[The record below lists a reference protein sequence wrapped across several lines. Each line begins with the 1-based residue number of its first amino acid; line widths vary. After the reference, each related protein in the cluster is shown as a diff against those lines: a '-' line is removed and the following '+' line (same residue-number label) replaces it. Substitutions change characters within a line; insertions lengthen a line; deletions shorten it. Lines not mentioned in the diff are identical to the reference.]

1 MKQIEVVA
9 AIIHDDE
16 GHIFATQR
24 GYGDFKD
31 GWEFPGG
38 KMEPGE
44 SPEDALV
51 REILEE
57 LETRIVVERLV
68 QTVEW
73 DYPKFH
79 LTMHCFWCSVESGG
93 LTLKEHEAAKWLNK
107 EQLNSVDWLP
117 ADRTIIEQIK
127 TIILT
132 GGLTFNE
139 HEVPFM
145 MVADTPSRDLDV
157 LLADLHHAKGAFFV
171 ELLKEIISYGE
182 FRPVENENNIFFT
195 GGERDK
201 DYPNLLNAARKAV
214 AQGYRVF
221 ILPNPK
227 GIRTA
232 DFIFERKGVIGLYDL
247 KTIQGK
253 ASVSNRLNESIG
265 QTNRVLLNIKTDYNG
280 RLLASDIKSFFEKSK
295 DAIEVLV
302 FKGNKTISI
311 KRGLVQNSA
320 FNRENSMK
328 NKKTT
333 RRWL

>member
-157 LLADLHHAKGAFFV
+157 LLADLHNAKGAFFV

-265 QTNRVLLNIKTDYNG
+265 QTNRVLLNMTTDYNA
-280 RLLASDIKSFFEKSK
+280 RLLASDIKSFFEKSR

-320 FNRENSMK
+320 FNRLFRKLYEK
-328 NKKTT
+328 
-333 RRWL
+333 

>member
-117 ADRTIIEQIK
+117 ADRTIIEHIK

-320 FNRENSMK
+320 FNRLFRKLYEK
-328 NKKTT
+328 
-333 RRWL
+333 